1 MHSIEDDHESLFSVS
16 GKVIVITGATGI
28 LGAVYSKALAEAGAT
43 VIMTDLPARHPEYA
57 STTLCKRK
65 AVKTVGISCDLTN
78 EQDVIDFFRR
88 ITNDYGKIDVILN
101 NAAATGQHLQGN
113 ENAFNSFETS
123 SLSVWEHII
132 KVNLTG
138 VFLVARE
145 GGKALKS
152 SGNGSLINIS
162 SIYGLVGPDHRMYD
176 NLPFCSI
183 AAYAASKAGVHG
195 FTKWLATYWGPLG
208 VRVNTVVPG
217 GVFANQ
223 PKTFVTRYEAKTPL
237 GRMAHA
243 NDLVGIIVYLASNAS
258 RYCTGQQFIVDGGFT
273 AW

>member
-1 MHSIEDDHESLFSVS
+1 MFNIGDDQKALFSVS

-28 LGAVYSKALAEAGAT
+28 LGAVYSKALVEAGAT
-43 VIMTDLPARHPEYA
+43 VIMTDLPAKNPEYA
-57 STTLCKRK
+57 ARTLYEKG
-65 AVKTVGISCDLTN
+65 AVKPLGISCDVTN
-78 EQDVIDFFRR
+78 EQDVINFFRR
-88 ITNDYGKIDVILN
+88 MTNVYGKIDVILN
-101 NAAATGQHLQGN
+101 NAAATGQHLQDN
-113 ENAFNSFETS
+113 DDAFNSFETS

-145 GGKALKS
+145 GGKALRS
-152 SGNGSLINIS
+152 SGGGSLINIS
-162 SIYGLVGPDHRMYD
+162 SIYGLVGPDHRMYED
-176 NLPFCSI
+176 LPFCSI

-208 VRVNTVVPG
+208 VRVNTIVPG

-223 PKTFVTRYEAKTPL
+223 PETFVARYAAKTPL
-237 GRMAHA
+237 GRMANA
-243 NDLVGIIVYLASNAS
+243 SDLVGIVVYLASNAS